1 MTALDTV
8 PYVAQ
13 KTEAGFV
20 SKFVNYIGFL
30 AATYSV
36 ARSWSAHQQ
45 ADRRALERAGMT
57 KLQDQVLALKY

>member
-8 PYVAQ
+8 PFVGP
-13 KTEAGFV
+13 KTEAGFA
-20 SKFVNYIGFL
+20 SRFVNYLGFL

-36 ARSWSAHQQ
+36 ARSWSAHQP